1 MANVAVH
8 ESHLKYGG
16 VTYYRGHAEEV
27 ELGSI
32 GQKRTPITKQNY
44 LEVKDRLPVAN
55 LRGVKSTVVEIDS
68 TTLTQQDIGAKVSA
82 IIPVSGVPVP
92 TKLAADAAF
101 KQLKASELKLVKL
114 SIETGNIV
122 RAINDS
128 PAKRKLLIEWGND
141 ARVAHQVF
149 LVMSAATAR
158 AFDNNVD
165 VDLSVGVDGVF
176 SATVGGG
183 SSSSG
188 KTTVRYAK
196 DSTFAYLLCSIDWD
210 AKQKKNI
217 NKATDADDDQWG
229 LA

>member
-16 VTYYRGHAEEV
+16 VCYYRGHAEEV

-32 GQKRTPITKQNY
+32 GEKRTPITKQNY

-55 LRGVKSTVVEIDS
+55 LKGVKSTIVEIDTS
-68 TTLTQQDIGAKVSA
+68 SLSQQDFGTRISA

-92 TKLAADAAF
+92 VKLGVDAAF
-101 KQLKASELKLVKL
+101 SQLKSSELKLVKFSL
-114 SIETGNIV
+114 ETGDIV

-128 PAKRKLLIEWGND
+128 PAKRQLLIDWGND
-141 ARVAHQVF
+141 ARVAHKLF
-149 LVMSAATAR
+149 LVMAAKTAQ
-158 AFDNNVD
+158 AFDKNVG

-176 SATVGGG
+176 SASVGGG
-183 SSSSG
+183 SSSTG
-188 KTTVRYAK
+188 KTTVKYAK

-217 NKATDADDDQWG
+217 NKAIDADDDQWG
-229 LA
+229 MS